1 MNLSHSYCVRC
12 SLQFDKKTIF
22 DMHLSIVHKEKVK
35 VKGEPKSF
43 ESEPNLGSETEVYRC
58 EPCDSSFETK
68 IIFDQH
74 NRNLLSSLRSVL
86 AMIEEHFIPSKKY
99 RSQLV
104 LDDEMITNRKKTR
117 FQDSRLLVNMKYVIS
132 ATHL

>member
-1 MNLSHSYCVRC
+1 MVNVILFDSDLEKNL
-12 SLQFDKKTIF
+12 DTKKTNSR
-22 DMHLSIVHKEKVK
+22 MHFSDTSRTIDVSDISTEMSLFVNTDTNRWSTLLCR
-35 VKGEPKSF
+35 G
-43 ESEPNLGSETEVYRC
+43 NLY
-58 EPCDSSFETK
+58 

>member
-1 MNLSHSYCVRC
+1 MVNVILIDSDLEKNL
-12 SLQFDKKTIF
+12 DTKKTNSR
-22 DMHLSIVHKEKVK
+22 MHFSDTSRTIDVSDISTEMSLFVNTDTNRRSTLLCR
-35 VKGEPKSF
+35 G
-43 ESEPNLGSETEVYRC
+43 NLY
-58 EPCDSSFETK
+58 

-86 AMIEEHFIPSKKY
+86 AMIEEHFIPSKEY

-104 LDDEMITNRKKTR
+104 LDDEMITNRKKKR